1 MSMCKYNNLFYFIEK
16 QPTSAQSPDN
26 EIIAS
31 NKNFSGLLLVGKGEA
46 MFSDLNFIKL

>member
-16 QPTSAQSPDN
+16 QPTSAQSLDN

-31 NKNFSGLLLVGKGEA
+31 NKNFPGL
-46 MFSDLNFIKL
+46 